1 VAIATDAACRDGQIN
16 RAVSFNQQAEMSNL
30 IADVG
35 VCAVAKQ
42 QSRHLQVV
50 IRNSVLNSMM
60 QSRSPILNNQ
70 KVG

>member
-1 VAIATDAACRDGQIN
+1 
-16 RAVSFNQQAEMSNL
+16 MSNL

-50 IRNSVLNSMM
+50 IRNSVLNSVM
-60 QSRSPILNNQ
+60 QCRSPILNNQ
-70 KVG
+70 KLSTTDGQKEKHRDRTVSNVLKRMKI

>member
-1 VAIATDAACRDGQIN
+1 
-16 RAVSFNQQAEMSNL
+16 MSNL

-50 IRNSVLNSMM
+50 IRNSVLNSVM

-70 KVG
+70 KLITTDGHKQKHRDRTVSNVLKRMKI